1 MWYNFLTM
9 MRLFTILLTTISV
22 TALAQPDRWQQEA
35 DYTMEITMNVENHQ
49 FTGTQTLKYTNN
61 SPDQLDRVF
70 YHLFLNAFQP
80 NSMMDVRSRNIED
93 PDRRVRDRISKLTPE
108 EIGMLEPTSLKQNGQ
123 EVKYEVV
130 GTILEVELNE
140 PLAPGSVTTFDM
152 TFKGQAPV
160 QIRRT
165 GRDNKEGIDYSMPQA
180 YPKMVEYDYMGWH
193 ANPYVAREF
202 YGVWGDYDVKI
213 TIDKDYVVAASGLI
227 QNGNEVGY
235 GYEDEG
241 VKVKRKGKT
250 LTYHFKAENVHDFMW
265 AADRDYVHKKIQVPN
280 GPEMHYFYQEDSI
293 TTKSWPELIEVSPK
307 FVTFMNE
314 RFGKYP
320 YPVFYV
326 IQGGDGGMEY
336 AMSTLVTGNRSVRS
350 LVGVTI
356 HEMFHS
362 WYQGVLGS
370 NESLHAWMDEG
381 FTSYG
386 SAITGAYLRGEES
399 SPLQRSFKGYYSLVE
414 SGKQEPLTTQS
425 DHYHTNRAYGTGAY
439 TMGSLVPEMLGYV
452 MGDETFE
459 KAFRTYFNTWK
470 FKHPNP
476 NDFKRIMEKESGME
490 LDWFFNDWIETT
502 KTLDYSVES
511 VEEQDDQTLVTLG
524 NNGQRQM
531 PVEVIV
537 TLKNGDKQLYYFPL
551 RSMRKDKT
559 EFGEQLV
566 YSEDWPWTHPEKT
579 FVIDANISEIQSVE
593 VDPSKRMGDVKQDND
608 FWSADGSK
616 TE

>member
-1 MWYNFLTM
+1 

-35 DYTMEITMNVENHQ
+35 DYTMEITMDVENHQ

>member
-1 MWYNFLTM
+1 

-22 TALAQPDRWQQEA
+22 TAWAQPDRWQQEA

-386 SAITGAYLRGEES
+386 SAITGAYLRGEEA